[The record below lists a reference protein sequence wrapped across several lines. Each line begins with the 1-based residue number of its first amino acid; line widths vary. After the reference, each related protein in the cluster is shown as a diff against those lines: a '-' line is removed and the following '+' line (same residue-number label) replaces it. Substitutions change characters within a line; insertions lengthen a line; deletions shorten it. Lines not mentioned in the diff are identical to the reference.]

1 MYKTLLITFMAI
13 MVFAVNKSNAQFR
26 MSAGT
31 TDIALRVGVGFP
43 KTEKFSAYDK
53 FKASTPAIGFTF
65 ETGLWNFGLSA
76 GGEFNYAKYQD
87 DTKTKDMSVLMGIIF
102 LKYYTP
108 LVFNKIAT
116 YGRLDLL
123 PIGVFKISPASGSSS
138 GAKSIYG
145 IYAGANY
152 QLADK
157 LGVFAELGSGYTT
170 FNAGLSWRVAEQ

>member
-1 MYKTLLITFMAI
+1 MYKTLLITFTAI
-13 MVFAVNKSNAQFR
+13 MVFSINDSHAQLS

-31 TDIALRVGVGFP
+31 TDLSLRVGAGFP

-53 FKASTPAIGFTF
+53 FTATTPAIGFSF

-76 GGEFNYAKYQD
+76 GGEFNYAKYQN
-87 DTKTKDMSVLMGIIF
+87 DTKTKDMSVLMGIVF
-102 LKYYTP
+102 LKYYPP

-116 YGRLDLL
+116 YARLDLL
-123 PIGVFKISPASGSSS
+123 PIGVFKISPASSSSS

-152 QLADK
+152 QFADK

-170 FNAGLSWRVAEQ
+170 FNTGLSWRIAE